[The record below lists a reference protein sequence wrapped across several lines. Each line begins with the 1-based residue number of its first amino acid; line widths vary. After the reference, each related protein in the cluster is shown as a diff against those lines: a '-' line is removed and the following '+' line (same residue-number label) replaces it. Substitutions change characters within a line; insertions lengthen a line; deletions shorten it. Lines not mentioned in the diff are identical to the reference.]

1 MTAETALDPAIEAKI
16 SEAVAAKFAELV
28 ESNVRA
34 LTAEKAAG
42 KPKRR
47 RRRLAIVAS
56 KGTLDM
62 AYPPLIL
69 ATTASAMGWEVA
81 IFFTFYGLDI
91 INRKRNKRLQVAPL
105 ANPAMP
111 VPVPNII
118 GAIPGM
124 TAMAT
129 SMMKGW
135 MKSARMP
142 TVEEMI
148 QLCRDGGVEMIACS
162 TTMGVMK
169 VDQADILPGLDC
181 GGAAAFL
188 DFAADA
194 DVSLFI

>member
-1 MTAETALDPAIEAKI
+1 MTTETTLSPELAARID
-16 SEAVAAKFAELV
+16 EAVAAKFAELV
-28 ESNVRA
+28 QSQLGEM
-34 LTAEKAAG
+34 TAAKAAA
-42 KPKRR
+42 KPQRKQ
-47 RRRLAIVAS
+47 RRLAIVAS

-69 ATTASAMGWEVA
+69 ASSAAALGWEVG

-91 INRKRNKRLQVAPL
+91 VNRKRNKHLAVAPL
-105 ANPAMP
+105 GNPAMP
-111 VPVPNII
+111 VPVPNLI

-129 SMMKGW
+129 MMMKSW
-135 MKSARMP
+135 MKAANMP
-142 TVEEMI
+142 SVQELI
-148 QLCRDGGVEMIACS
+148 DICRQSGVQLIPCS

-169 VDQADILPGLDC
+169 VDQDDLLDGLEC
-181 GGAAAFL
+181 SGAAAFL